1 MPDKTLVLTIDDIN
15 NTFAF
20 VQSIAETKY
29 GDEADT
35 VLERLFLNT
44 PSLQKVTQD
53 LIKEMYKM
61 VSKGV
66 DDETLAKLCAN
77 NDVDNHLFD
86 ALLGDIKEP

>member
-1 MPDKTLVLTIDDIN
+1 MSDKTLVLTIDDIN

-44 PSLQKVTQD
+44 PALQKATQD

-61 VSKGV
+61 VYKDI
-66 DDETLAKLCAN
+66 DDATLAKLCAN
-77 NDVDNHLFD
+77 NDVDDHLYE
-86 ALLGDIKEP
+86 ALFGDIKEP